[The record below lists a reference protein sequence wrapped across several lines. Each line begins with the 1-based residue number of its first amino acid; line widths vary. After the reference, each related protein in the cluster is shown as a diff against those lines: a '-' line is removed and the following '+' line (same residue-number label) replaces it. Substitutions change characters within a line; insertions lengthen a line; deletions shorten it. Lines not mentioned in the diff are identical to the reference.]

1 MVGWIA
7 LVYKGPPLDVVIDTG
22 QINDPVAVQKF
33 LAGRDDGE
41 IQSYA
46 RPAEAA
52 SARALNNAPVN
63 IDCVQPS

>member
-1 MVGWIA
+1 MVGGIA

-33 LAGRDDGE
+33 LAWRDDGE

-46 RPAEAA
+46 HPAETTH
-52 SARALNNAPVN
+52 R
-63 IDCVQPS
+63 